1 MSGPV
6 SSPGSGTAG
15 SAEFSGR
22 VALVTGGAGDGIG
35 SATARRL
42 GQDGASVVIVDSH
55 EKRTREVS
63 ERIAAETGARV
74 LGMAGDIADRGRM
87 DEILAS
93 TEEQLGPVDILVN
106 NAALNVLGDVVD
118 MDTADWDRVMD
129 VDLTACF
136 YLIRQSLPAMMSRG
150 LGSII
155 NVTSVAGY
163 LGSGREGP
171 YAASK
176 AALHSLTRS
185 VAFEAG
191 PSGVR
196 CNAVATGIIWS
207 KFVRKYADRMEPE
220 IQRTPMRRIGD
231 PEDVAEL
238 IAFLCSKRSSFIT
251 GETINISGG
260 WYMSP

>member
-1 MSGPV
+1 MPDDF
-6 SSPGSGTAG
+6 A
-15 SAEFSGR
+15 GR

-35 SATARRL
+35 SATALRL
-42 GQDGASVVIVDSH
+42 AEAGASVVVVDEH
-55 EKRTREVS
+55 EARTREVS
-63 ERIAAETGARV
+63 ARIAEKTGARV
-74 LGMAGDIADRGRM
+74 LGMPGDIANRARM
-87 DEILAS
+87 DAILAQ
-93 TEEQLGPVDILVN
+93 TADELGPVDILVN

-118 MDTADWDRVMD
+118 IAPEQWDRVVD

-136 YLIRQSLPAMMSRG
+136 YLIRQCLPAMQERG
-150 LGSII
+150 RGSIVNI
-155 NVTSVAGY
+155 SSVAGY

-171 YAASK
+171 YAAAK

-207 KFVRKYADRMEPE
+207 KFVRKYADSLKPE
-220 IQRTPMRRIGD
+220 VARTPLRRIGD

-238 IAFLCSKRSSFIT
+238 VAFLCSERSSFIT

-260 WYMSP
+260 WYMRP

>member
-1 MSGPV
+1 MSAPV
-6 SSPGSGTAG
+6 SNRESGSG
-15 SAEFSGR
+15 EFAGR

-42 GQDGASVVIVDSH
+42 ARDGAAVVIVDSH
-55 EKRTREVS
+55 EARTREVS
-63 ERIAAETGARV
+63 QQIAADTGARV
-74 LGMAGDIADRGRM
+74 LGMPGDIADRSRM
-87 DEILAS
+87 DEILA
-93 TEEQLGPVDILVN
+93 TAQQQLGAVDILVN

-118 MDTADWDRVMD
+118 MDAADWDRVID

-136 YLIRQSLPAMMSRG
+136 YLIRQALPGMMSRG
-150 LGSII
+150 AGSII

-207 KFVRKYADRMEPE
+207 KFVRKYAKQMEAE
-220 IQRTPMRRIGD
+220 VARTPMRRIGE

-238 IAFLCSKRSSFIT
+238 IAFLCSERSSFIT

>member
-1 MSGPV
+1 MNDI
-6 SSPGSGTAG
+6 AK
-15 SAEFSGR
+15 EFAGR

-35 SATARRL
+35 SATVKRLAEAGAAVVVVDEHERRT
-42 GQDGASVVIVDSH
+42 
-55 EKRTREVS
+55 KEVS

-74 LGMAGDIADRGRM
+74 VGMPGDIADRSRM
-87 DEILAS
+87 DEVLQAAAA
-93 TEEQLGPVDILVN
+93 ELGPVDILVN

-118 MDTADWDRVMD
+118 MEPEQWDRVMD

-136 YLIRQSLPAMMSRG
+136 YLIRQALPAMMEKG

-191 PSGVR
+191 PRGVR

-207 KFVRKYADRMEPE
+207 KFVRKYAKRMEPE
-220 IQRTPMRRIGD
+220 IARTPMRRIGD

-238 IAFLCSKRSSFIT
+238 IAFLCSERSSFIT

>member
-6 SSPGSGTAG
+6 SGPGSATSG
-15 SAEFSGR
+15 SEELSGR

-35 SATARRL
+35 SATALRL
-42 GQDGASVVIVDSH
+42 AQAGASVVIFDSH
-55 EKRTREVS
+55 EKRTKEVS

-74 LGMAGDIADRGRM
+74 LGMPGDIADRERV
-87 DEILAS
+87 DEVLAS
-93 TEEQLGPVDILVN
+93 TQAELGEVDILVN

-118 MDTADWDRVMD
+118 IDIADWDRVVD
-129 VDLTACF
+129 VDLNACF
-136 YLIRQSLPAMMSRG
+136 YLIRQSLPGMMSRG
-150 LGSII
+150 LGSIV

-238 IAFLCSKRSSFIT
+238 IAFLCSARSSFIT